1 MMMKKSLLSGL
12 LGSLALASSAWALP
26 LGTNAVTIGGSPSGN
41 IAQTGAVV
49 DTGEGTCQYT
59 MRWTNNGG
67 GNAQV
72 CRLLEA
78 QADGYLN
85 CSSNHL
91 VKFNTAI
98 LGGSFLTGLRC
109 KGNDPNDV
117 TQPVLALI
125 AGESEGGPGAGV
137 SGVILMD
144 QFFDNITF

>member
-1 MMMKKSLLSGL
+1 MMKKSLLWSL
-12 LGSLALASSAWALP
+12 LGSLTLASSAWALP
-26 LGTNAVTIGGSPSGN
+26 LGNEPVTIGGSPSGF
-41 IAQTGAVV
+41 IEQTGAVV
-49 DTGEGTCQYT
+49 DTGESSCRYT

-78 QADGYLN
+78 QADGNLN

-91 VKFNTAI
+91 IKFNTAI

-109 KGNDPNDV
+109 RGNDPNDV

-125 AGESEGGPGAGV
+125 AGESEAGPGLGV
-137 SGVILMD
+137 SGVVLMD